1 MELAMTKRE
10 WQGLTDKEIE
20 LIDEIVDT
28 DLLFRNFSGADYI
41 HEFAH
46 AIEKALKEK
55 NYVSND

>member
-1 MELAMTKRE
+1 MTKRE